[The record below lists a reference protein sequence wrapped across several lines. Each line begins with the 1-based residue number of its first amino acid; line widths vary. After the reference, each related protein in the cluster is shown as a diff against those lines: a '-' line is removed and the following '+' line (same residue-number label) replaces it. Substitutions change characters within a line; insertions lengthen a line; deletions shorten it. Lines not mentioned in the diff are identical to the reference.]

1 MVHFNISVALKLEL
15 TVPWNIICIL
25 TTDEKGRKLQ
35 AIVEKPGELSILF
48 NPYYIQILLNRV
60 G

>member
-35 AIVEKPGELSILF
+35 AIVEKPGELSTLF
-48 NPYYIQILLNRV
+48 NPYYIYRYC
-60 G
+60 